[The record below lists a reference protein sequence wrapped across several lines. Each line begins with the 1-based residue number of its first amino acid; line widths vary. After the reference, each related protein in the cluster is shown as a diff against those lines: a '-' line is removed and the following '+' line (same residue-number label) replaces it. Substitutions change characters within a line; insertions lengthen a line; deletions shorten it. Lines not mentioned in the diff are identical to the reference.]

1 MPIKR
6 AAYKQIRS
14 DKKKRFKNI
23 STLTVIKTVTTKLN
37 NLIAS
42 KNKDKIS
49 SALRDFS
56 SIVNKAAQKGIIP
69 KRTASRKIARMSNKV
84 SKILKAS

>member
-23 STLTVIKTVTTKLN
+23 SNISAIKSMTKRLN
-37 NLIAS
+37 GLISS
-42 KNKDKIS
+42 KNKTKLEYSGKEDGLS
-49 SALRDFS
+49 QNGVENF
-56 SIVNKAAQKGIIP
+56 
-69 KRTASRKIARMSNKV
+69 
-84 SKILKAS
+84 